1 MDVKSSNRYMIVLV
15 TRLEADAVITR
26 QDRHKIGCHKIT
38 ACHKIGRHKTED

>member
-1 MDVKSSNRYMIVLV
+1 MEVKSSNRHKIVLV

-26 QDRHKIGCHKIT
+26 QDRHKIT